1 MSKYRVSFRSTAWF
15 ATVVEAED
23 EDSAIDAA
31 YEVVPSL
38 IWGLPSVEKIEDDE

>member
-15 ATVVEAED
+15 ATVVEAGD

-31 YEVVPSL
+31 YEVVPSF
-38 IWGLPSVEKIEDDE
+38 WGLPSVEKIEDDE